1 MKSDVFLPGL
11 CVQCITRKHERTE
24 KANVFQKRLVW
35 DYLYKEEFVKVMLI
49 LSEPSELEK
58 TKRTER
64 DLFEVFTQFDT
75 DRSGSIDV
83 TEMGQAFEKMGRSVS
98 LCACVHVRVFTQ
110 IYTYRSGTMDGM
122 EIELACDDMARIARL
137 SPALSRFL

>member
-1 MKSDVFLPGL
+1 MKSDVSSPGL

-35 DYLYKEEFVKVMLI
+35 DYLYKEEFVKVMLV

-83 TEMGQAFEKMGRSVS
+83 TEMGLAFEKMGRSVS
-98 LCACVHVRVFTQ
+98 LRACVHVRVFTH
-110 IYTYRSGTMDGM
+110 IYTYRSGTMDGT
-122 EIELACDDMARIARL
+122 EKEQACDNNVRIVSL
-137 SPALSRFL
+137 SSALSRFL